1 MVGLEFGHSFI
12 QELGE
17 ESGSQGL
24 GEDVMFKKRNLRF
37 GGTVTSHSTCNNNY
51 NKVSKIAQL

>member
-37 GGTVTSHSTCNNNY
+37 GGTVVARRASS
-51 NKVSKIAQL
+51 SLFQE